1 MKRSYV
7 HQRPQDKENSE
18 VSTKIRE
25 ENSHHCS
32 LQLIFSTVCKRGIHF
47 RDRSDLRA
55 AGLAFTADSVASF
68 LAALGDGRLDP
79 LLVIFLAMGV
89 LGLLVGAA
97 FLTGVAFLTGAAL
110 TGAGAFLDAALL
122 AATGFLAG
130 GGAFLADA
138 TDLFEAG
145 GFRLTVLALLF

>member
-1 MKRSYV
+1 M
-7 HQRPQDKENSE
+7 
-18 VSTKIRE
+18 
-25 ENSHHCS
+25 
-32 LQLIFSTVCKRGIHF
+32 IFSAVGKRGTHF

-79 LLVIFLAMGV
+79 LLVIFLAIGV

-97 FLTGVAFLTGAAL
+97 FLTGVAL

-122 AATGFLAG
+122 AAAGFLAG
-130 GGAFLADA
+130 GGAFLAGA